1 MSYTIDIDVG
11 GTFTDCFVTNEARVV
26 TAKVPTTRYD
36 LSVCFTNVIE
46 TAAEQY
52 SLGLSELLGQTDVL
66 RYSTT
71 IGTNALIE
79 RSGPKLGLIT
89 TRGFEDTIFIGRARQ
104 WADGLPVQE
113 TRDLAQIQ
121 KPKPLISKEMVVGVR
136 ERVDC
141 FGRILMPLQ
150 REDVIEQVQTL
161 VDRGARGF
169 VVCLL
174 WSFLNPTHEQMI
186 RDVIQEQY
194 PDTYLGNMPIILS
207 SEISP
212 RSGEYT
218 RTTTAVVNAYTHPE
232 LSEQLWALSENLR
245 QAGYTKPMM
254 LVHNSGG
261 SKKLARTKA
270 INTHSA
276 GPVAGIYGAAHLGR
290 LYGLEDIII
299 TDMGGTSFDIGV
311 VVGGEVRSYDFR
323 PVIDRWRIQ
332 TSIVETKSIGAGG
345 GSIAWVNPALNRL
358 EVGPRSAGAM
368 PGPAAYDQGGEEP
381 TVTDADVVL
390 GYIDPD
396 YYLGGRFPLNAEA
409 ARQAIQAKVADPL
422 RLDLTEAAWYI
433 RRLVDATMGQ
443 EIFKEVALKGFDPRR
458 FALFA
463 AGGAGPTH
471 CCDYDEFVGAAR
483 IMTFPFSSVFCA
495 FGAATMDVMH
505 IYEKTRHMRLTQFMS
520 GQLTEDY
527 DTFNGIVEELT
538 DAARRDFRLEG
549 FVPEDVQFALE
560 LDMRY
565 GMQLNFTRV
574 PSPRMALA
582 GPEDVKALCDAFN
595 AEYAR
600 LFSPEAAFPQAGID
614 VEEFHLKAWVSRSHP
629 DLPAF
634 PAEGIDPS
642 AARKGLRPVYWRA
655 KGDFL
660 ETPIYQR
667 QSLRCGNVVEGPA
680 VIEAEDTTT
689 VVPPGWRL
697 SVDKHLNEVIE
708 RV

>member
-1 MSYTIDIDVG
+1 MGYSIDIDVG
-11 GTFTDCFVTNEARVV
+11 GTFTDCFVANGARVV
-26 TAKVPTTRYD
+26 TAKAPTTRYD

-46 TAAEQY
+46 AAAEQLD
-52 SLGLSELLGQTDVL
+52 LGLSELLSRTDVL

-113 TRDLAQIQ
+113 TRDLARIQ
-121 KPKPLISKEMVVGVR
+121 KPAPLVSKEMVVGVR
-136 ERVDC
+136 ERLDC
-141 FGRILMPLQ
+141 FGRVLMPLQ
-150 REDVIEQVQTL
+150 RDDVIEQVQTL

-174 WSFLNPTHEQMI
+174 WSFLNPGHEQMI
-186 RDVIQEQY
+186 RNIIQDEY
-194 PDTYLGNMPIILS
+194 PDTYLGNMPVILS

-218 RTTTAVVNAYTHPE
+218 RTMTAVVNAFTHQE
-232 LSEQLWALSENLR
+232 LAEQLWALGEKVR
-245 QAGYTKPMM
+245 HAGYTRPMM

-261 SKKLARTKA
+261 CKKLARTRA

-290 LYGLEDIII
+290 LYGFRDIIV

-311 VVGGEVRSYDFR
+311 VTGGEVRSYDFR

-345 GSIAWVNPALNRL
+345 GSIAWVNPALQRL

-368 PGPAAYDQGGEEP
+368 PGPVAYDQGGEEP
-381 TVTDADVVL
+381 TVTDADLVL
-390 GYIDPD
+390 GYIDAD
-396 YYLGGRFPLNAEA
+396 YYLGGRFPLNAAA
-409 ARQAIQAKVADPL
+409 ARQAIQDRVACPL
-422 RLDLTEAAWYI
+422 ALDVVEAAWHI
-433 RRLVDATMGQ
+433 RHLADATMGQ
-443 EIFKEVALKGFDPRR
+443 EVFKEVALRGYDPRR
-458 FALFA
+458 FTLFA

-483 IMTFPFSSVFCA
+483 IVTFPFSSVFCA
-495 FGAATMDVMH
+495 FGASTIDVMH
-505 IYEKTRHMRLTQFMS
+505 IYEKTCHMRLTRFMS

-527 DTFNGIVEELT
+527 ETFNKIVAELT

-549 FVPEDVQFALE
+549 FAPEQVQFALE

-574 PSPRMALA
+574 GSPRIALA
-582 GPEDVKALCDAFN
+582 GPEDVIALCDAFN

-600 LFSPEAAFPQAGID
+600 RFSREAAFPQAGID
-614 VEEFHLKAWVSRSHP
+614 VEEFHLKAWVSVPHREFP
-629 DLPAF
+629 TF
-634 PAEGIDPS
+634 PAEGSVPS
-642 AARKGLRPVYWRA
+642 AARKGRRPVYWRA
-655 KGDFL
+655 AGDFV
-660 ETPIYQR
+660 ETPVFQR
-667 QSLRCGNVVEGPA
+667 EALRCGNVVEGPGI
-680 VIEAEDTTT
+680 VEAEDTTI

-697 SVDKHLNEVIE
+697 AVDKYLNGIME